1 MTILSRLLLSLSPLA
16 LRTQWP
22 FAVRRRTRLPD
33 ALQRDVLGYEWPDN
47 RAGEGAAKSPVL
59 SLGHDMGRGRD
70 SSGARHEAAAGFA
83 QDPEGDGAPHSDAG
97 CRSGA

>member
-1 MTILSRLLLSLSPLA
+1 MTILSRLLLSLSPFA
-16 LRTQWP
+16 LRQQWP
-22 FAVRRRTRLPD
+22 FAARRRTRLPD
-33 ALQRDVLGYEWPDN
+33 VLRRDVLGDEWPQS
-47 RAGEGAAKSPVL
+47 RAGEGAAKSLVL
-59 SLGHDMGRGRD
+59 LSCNDLGRGRD